1 LAKGGVMSGDDVKQG
16 QLNPS
21 AIGPADMA
29 RLLSAAVGARIDEER
44 IHEDIDAGAP
54 TNIDGTMNLVHYAAW
69 LVRQLATRGGGLR
82 GGD

>member
-1 LAKGGVMSGDDVKQG
+1 MSGEDVKQG

-29 RLLSAAVGARIDEER
+29 RLLSAAAGVRIDEDDIR
-44 IHEDIDAGAP
+44 DDIDAGAP
-54 TNIDGTMNLVHYAAW
+54 TNVDSGGDTMNLVHYAAW